1 MNASLTLDQAF
12 ARYSEAII
20 EYVQTHVRRSLELER
35 DRIDAELLELRDLV
49 ADAALRQPASPAVTE
64 FELLNARMAKLTESV
79 SELMSRLGPDEPAGY
94 SVKSREGGDEQ

>member
-1 MNASLTLDQAF
+1 MSTLEDLDRSF
-12 ARYSEAII
+12 KHYTDSII
-20 EYVQTHVRRSLELER
+20 EYVQVHVRRSLELER
-35 DRIDAELLELRDLV
+35 DRIDGELLELRDLI

-94 SVKSREGGDEQ
+94 SVKVPDDGE